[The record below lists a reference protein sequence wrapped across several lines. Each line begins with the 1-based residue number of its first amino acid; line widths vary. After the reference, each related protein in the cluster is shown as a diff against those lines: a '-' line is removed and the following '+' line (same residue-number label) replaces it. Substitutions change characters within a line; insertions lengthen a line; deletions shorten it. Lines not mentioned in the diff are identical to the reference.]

1 MTVVDHPWLADY
13 PPGVDWREP
22 LPSVPLFALF
32 DKSLSRFPDNPC
44 IDFLGRVWSYR
55 QIGDLIDRAAAGFRR
70 LGVARGVRVGLC
82 LPNTPYYVICYFAVL
97 KAGGTVVNY
106 NPLYA
111 KRELAHQIADSA
123 TSIMVTL
130 DLKQIYG
137 KVAAM
142 TAETSLEKIVVCPMS
157 DILPMAKSIMFSIF
171 RRSEVIGLRDDAA
184 HFTFNE
190 LTMGDGRIKTADID
204 PETDIAVL
212 QYTGGTTGSPK
223 GAMLTHANLVANA
236 CQVRR
241 WLHGMEDG
249 AERFLGA
256 LPLFHVFAMTVVM
269 NTGIAAGAELI
280 LLPRFELKQVLKT
293 INEKRPT
300 MFPGVPTMYTAI
312 NAAPDIGGFDLSSIK
327 YCVSG
332 GAPLPAEVKRTF
344 EALTGCKLVEGY
356 GLSEASPV
364 VACNPLGSVKEGSIG
379 LPLPGTI
386 IEIHDMDDRDK
397 ALGAGEKGE
406 VCVIGPQVMAGYL
419 NQPEA
424 TAHDIVNGRLH
435 TGDVGY
441 MDEQGYTFLI
451 DRIKD
456 LILCG
461 GYNVYPRVI
470 EDAVYLHPAVEEV
483 TVIGVPDTYRGQAPK
498 AFVKLRDGQ
507 SLTAEELLAFLKDK
521 LSPIEMP
528 DHLEFR
534 SQLPKTMIGKLSKK
548 ELVKE
553 GRGYAKG
560 H

>member
-1 MTVVDHPWLADY
+1 MTARPEYPWLAAY
-13 PPGVDWREP
+13 PTDVDWHEP
-22 LPSVPLFALF
+22 LPSLPLFALF
-32 DKSLSRFPDNPC
+32 DESLSRFPDRPC
-44 IDFLGRVWSYR
+44 IDFLGRTWSYR
-55 QIGDLIDRAAAGFRR
+55 QIGELIDRAAAGFRR
-70 LGVARGVRVGLC
+70 LGVVKGVRVGLC

-111 KRELAHQIADSA
+111 KRELAHQINDSA

-142 TAETSLEKIVVCPMS
+142 PAETALEKIVVCPMR
-157 DILPMAKSIMFSIF
+157 DILPVLKGVLFSVF
-171 RRSEVIGLRDDAA
+171 RRSEVAGFPDDAT
-184 HFTFNE
+184 HCTFNE
-190 LTMGDGRIKTADID
+190 LTAGCERIKAAEID
-204 PETDIAVL
+204 PRTDVAVL

-236 CQVRR
+236 YQVRR

-249 AERFLGA
+249 AERFLGV

-280 LLPRFELKQVLKT
+280 LLPRFELKQTLKT
-293 INEKRPT
+293 IVEKRPT
-300 MFPGVPTMYTAI
+300 LFPGVPTIYTAI
-312 NAAPDIGGFDLSSIK
+312 NADPDIGAFDLSSIR

-344 EALTGCKLVEGY
+344 EALTGCTLVEGY

-386 IEIHDMDDRDK
+386 IEIHDLDDRNK
-397 ALGAGEKGE
+397 VLGTGEKGE
-406 VCVIGPQVMAGYL
+406 VCVIGPQVMAGYRQ
-419 NQPEA
+419 QPEA
-424 TAHDIVNGRLH
+424 TARDIVNGCLH

-461 GYNVYPRVI
+461 GYNVYPRVV
-470 EDAVYLHPAVEEV
+470 EEAVYLHPAVEEV
-483 TVIGVPDTYRGQAPK
+483 TVIGVPDAYRGQAPK
-498 AFVKLRDGQ
+498 AFIKLRDGQ
-507 SLTAEELLAFLKDK
+507 SLTAEELSAFLKDK

-548 ELVKE
+548 ELAEEE
-553 GRGYAKG
+553 GG
-560 H
+560 